1 MLLADDYGWGN
12 MGIHRRKPL
21 DALES
26 QGALE
31 VHTPN
36 LDSLIDEGILL
47 DRHYV
52 YKICSPSRSSL
63 QSGRLAVHVNT
74 ANIGPLAINPKD
86 PVSGYAG
93 IPRNMTGMAQKMRS
107 AGYRTHMVGKWDAG
121 MATPEQTPYGK
132 GYETW
137 TGYYQHA
144 NDYWRKSEK
153 FTATGEFDQCFN
165 RMLDFATLNATYRGG
180 VRDALS
186 LTDACKNHH
195 EMDPACYEEH
205 IFKARALEIINSHNT
220 SNVDSPLFLLYAP
233 HLVHA
238 PLEVPAAY
246 RQRIQHLVTS
256 RGGKKI
262 DTLNRLI
269 YAAMVLYLDDAIGEV
284 VQALK
289 AKYMWEDTLVVFT
302 SDNGGPIYEP
312 GGANNYPL
320 KGGKFND
327 WEGGVRSNA
336 FVAGGVIPK
345 GKRGTTFSGVI
356 SIADWY
362 GTFCEIA
369 GVSFE
374 DTAAQAANVWLKA
387 NKLPTLAPVD
397 SVPQWGFI
405 MNGTNG
411 RQKPLHLSEAAVLR
425 WPYKLVVGKQE
436 YSVWTGP
443 LYPNCSTVD
452 SIKHERGPDFDDLKF
467 FNNKMLPSAQQNE
480 TELRTWT
487 QDCRSGCLVNVEKDP
502 TEHHDLAKD
511 PSYAYILRELQVTLN
526 ELNKDLFRPDRGTSS
541 AEGCKIADRMGGYL
555 GPFVHATDFYRPMPH
570 LSIKERIKNLGLG
583 LLYDLVNVPGIKS
596 TLQGAATRGW
606 PHVGKR
612 VDRILDKCLVNK
624 TSSDH
629 LGILNFFI

>member
-12 MGIHRRKPL
+12 LGIHRRQPQ
-21 DALES
+21 DELES

-52 YKICSPSRSSL
+52 YRICAPSRSSL

-74 ANIGPLAINPKD
+74 ANTGPLAVNPKD

-121 MATPEQTPYGK
+121 MATPEQTPFGK

-165 RMLDFATLNATYRGG
+165 RMLDFSTLNATYRGG

-186 LTDACKNHH
+186 LTDACKKDH

-205 IFKARALEIINSHNT
+205 IFKTRALEIINSHNT
-220 SNVDSPLFLLYAP
+220 SNVDSPLFLFYAP
-233 HLVHA
+233 HLVHG
-238 PLEVPAAY
+238 PLEVPEAY
-246 RQRIQHLVTS
+246 KQRIQHLVTN

-284 VQALK
+284 ILALK
-289 AKYMWEDTLVVFT
+289 AKHMWEDTLVVFT

-336 FVAGGVIPK
+336 FVAGGVIPNE
-345 GKRGTTFSGVI
+345 KRGTTFSGII

-362 GTFCEIA
+362 GTFCDIA
-369 GVSFE
+369 GVSLE
-374 DTAAQAANVWLKA
+374 DTAAEAANVWLKA
-387 NKLPTLAPVD
+387 HKLPTLPPVD
-397 SVPQWGFI
+397 SIPQWGFI

-411 RQKPLHLSEAAVLR
+411 RHQPLHLSEAAVFALAIQTGR
-425 WPYKLVVGKQE
+425 GQAGIQCVDWPSLSKLFHG
-436 YSVWTGP
+436 
-443 LYPNCSTVD
+443 
-452 SIKHERGPDFDDLKF
+452 R
-467 FNNKMLPSAQQNE
+467 FNSA
-480 TELRTWT
+480 RT
-487 QDCRSGCLVNVEKDP
+487 RS
-502 TEHHDLAKD
+502 
-511 PSYAYILRELQVTLN
+511 R
-526 ELNKDLFRPDRGTSS
+526 F
-541 AEGCKIADRMGGYL
+541 
-555 GPFVHATDFYRPMPH
+555 
-570 LSIKERIKNLGLG
+570 
-583 LLYDLVNVPGIKS
+583 
-596 TLQGAATRGW
+596 
-606 PHVGKR
+606 
-612 VDRILDKCLVNK
+612 
-624 TSSDH
+624 
-629 LGILNFFI
+629 